1 MRGADWKGRSKGR
14 IECKHVTRCYQL
26 FIIFFSFLFRL
37 PSAWFLWTAQ
47 HEKMAKSI
55 PSSCL
60 VTILRTNTVMH
71 TEQARKTNLCQLV
84 DRPTSKPRYHP
95 HFSQASAFHK
105 RILVS
110 SQGISSFFLLQTSPR
125 TLLDRHG

>member
-1 MRGADWKGRSKGR
+1 MRTVRKVKGAS
-14 IECKHVTRCYQL
+14 IECKHVTGCYQL
-26 FIIFFSFLFRL
+26 LIISFSFLFRH

-47 HEKMAKSI
+47 HEKMAKSS

-71 TEQARKTNLCQLV
+71 TEHARKTNLCQLV
-84 DRPTSKPRYHP
+84 NRPTSKPRYHP
-95 HFSQASAFHK
+95 HFSQAAAFYK

-110 SQGISSFFLLQTSPR
+110 SQGNYSFFLSETSPR
-125 TLLDRHG
+125 TLLGRHG